1 MAVGRDAVLHRTD
14 LSGEVEAVGRDSS
27 SMQQYPQGRQRIRL
41 SEDELAQRLVGMLE
55 EIVDSVPTA
64 SAASNPPNSRLGRPG
79 ASAGGG
85 PLAPRTSPS
94 HTRRIV
100 ASIPSMTAPSLRRG
114 RSLAA

>member
-27 SMQQYPQGRQRIRL
+27 SMQQYPQGRQRIR
-41 SEDELAQRLVGMLE
+41 MFE